1 MLKTVIA
8 RAPNE
13 RVREIFKSNSHVEF
27 HFFSYYEYES
37 LPINKNFIKNI
48 HQGYFDW
55 IIITSYKSWELLIK
69 QLDNSNMDIPKQTKI
84 AAFGPETARRIVQL
98 GREVNFIKNVKNSK
112 YFASLLAELLEK
124 ETKIAYPASLAA
136 GEQVAKTFS
145 QANMQIIRQ
154 NIYKPKSIL
163 DDNRIRKMIYSFNPD
178 AIVFLSSASATLFT
192 EKCSEEL
199 LSRVKDM
206 QLFAIGIETASTLKK
221 LNYKNIEVPD
231 FPNLKSLSKEIYNF
245 GERCNKE
252 IV

>member
-1 MLKTVIA
+1 MI
-8 RAPNE
+8 
-13 RVREIFKSNSHVEF
+13 
-27 HFFSYYEYES
+27 ES
-37 LPINKNFIKNI
+37 L
-48 HQGYFDW
+48 GGDV
-55 IIITSYKSWELLIK
+55 
-69 QLDNSNMDIPKQTKI
+69 KI
-84 AAFGPETARRIVQL
+84 VYL
-98 GREVNFIKNVKNSK
+98 
-112 YFASLLAELLEK
+112 
-124 ETKIAYPASLAA
+124 ASLAA

-199 LSRVKDM
+199 LSRVKNM

-252 IV
+252 IA

>member
-1 MLKTVIA
+1 MLKTVITREPSK
-8 RAPNE
+8 RAE
-13 RVREIFKSNSHVEF
+13 EIFKSNSDVEF
-27 HFFSYYEYES
+27 HFFPYYKYES
-37 LPINKNFIKNI
+37 LPVDKNFIKNI

-55 IIITSYKSWELLIK
+55 IIITSYKSWIFLIR
-69 QLDNSNMDIPKQTKI
+69 QLDNNNMSISNHTKI
-84 AAFGPETARRIVQL
+84 AAFGPETAQRIARL
-98 GREVNFIKNVKNSK
+98 GRKVDFTKNVKNSK
-112 YFASLLAELLEK
+112 HFSKLLVESLEGDV
-124 ETKIAYPASLAA
+124 KIAYLASLAA